1 MALDHADVVV
11 VGGGIVGVC
20 TAYSLSIRG
29 FDVALVEQRFLAY
42 GASGRNSGCVWIQ
55 TMRNGTELELARRGA
70 SMYPS
75 YVDELGPTFEYR
87 QKGGL
92 LFFETEEQGR
102 VVEDF
107 VADRRSAGIEVDL
120 VDLDFA
126 RKLAPSLP
134 ESALGACFCPE
145 DAQLSTSRF
154 VRGLGDTCRRMGV
167 RIYEHTPAL
176 GLLKTGDDVS
186 GVRTMRGDISAQAVV
201 WAAGAWG
208 KTLESEGV
216 SLPIEAVRVGLLM
229 TQPVLPQAQA
239 ILHGPI
245 DAGSC
250 GALSDLPSFKPEAF
264 PSAAALRVDGLGY
277 QDMIAQAGDGSLQFG
292 HVYEANGSLNPHTTM
307 LSTKTMLDTLLSRR
321 PDYASL
327 GVTGLWSGLVPVTRD
342 GLPVIDQVEGL
353 DGLHVITGHSFGNS
367 AGPITGELVAQS
379 LAGEDTSMPME
390 LFSATRDGLTGP
402 AESRTRLSW

>member
-20 TAYSLSIRG
+20 TAYSLSARG

-55 TMRNGTELELARRGA
+55 TMRNGTELEMARRGA
-70 SMYPS
+70 SMYDAFI
-75 YVDELGPTFEYR
+75 DELGPTFEYR
-87 QKGGL
+87 RNGGL
-92 LFFETEEQGR
+92 LFFESEEQGR
-102 VVEDF
+102 VLEEF
-107 VADRRSAGIEVDL
+107 VADRRAAGVEAEL
-120 VDLDFA
+120 VGLDFA

-134 ESALGACFCPE
+134 GSAIGACFCPE
-145 DAQLSTSRF
+145 DAQLSPSRF
-154 VRGLGDTCRRMGV
+154 VRGVGDICRRVGV

-176 GLLKTGDDVS
+176 GLIKSDDEVS

-208 KTLESEGV
+208 KNLESEGV
-216 SLPIEAVRVGLLM
+216 SLPIEVVRVGLLM
-229 TQPVLPQAQA
+229 TQPVAPRAQA
-239 ILHGPI
+239 ILRGPV

-250 GALSDLPSFKPEAF
+250 GALADVGSFKAEVF
-264 PSAAALRVDGLGY
+264 PPSAALRVEGLGY
-277 QDMIAQAGDGSLQFG
+277 QDMVAQAADGSLQFG
-292 HVYEANGSLNPHTTM
+292 HVYEANGSLNPHTTL

-327 GVTGLWSGLVPVTRD
+327 GVTGLWSGLVAVARD
-342 GLPVIDQVEGL
+342 GLPIIDQVEGL
-353 DGLHVITGHSFGNS
+353 DGLHVVTGHSFGNS

-379 LAGEDTSMPME
+379 LAGEKTSMPME
-390 LFSATRDGLTGP
+390 LFAATRDSLVSGNR
-402 AESRTRLSW
+402 EQTRLSW